1 MDTLQNM
8 RAFVCVAETGSF
20 TAASQQLNTTTAY
33 VSRAVANLE
42 THLRTRLLN
51 RTTRRIALTEAGQ
64 RYLLRC
70 EQILAYVEEA
80 EAEASDAHARPA
92 GKLKLHSMTGIG
104 QHYVIRAI
112 AGYRQQYRDVT
123 FDLTMAN
130 RVPDLLDEGFDV
142 AIVVASELPDSG
154 FISQRIGET
163 YSILCASP
171 EYLRLNGTPSEPSEL
186 ASHDC
191 LRLVSPVV
199 PLDRW
204 LFDGPNGQEMVS
216 IGASPFQVNVGD
228 AMTEAIR
235 SGLGI
240 GILPVYS
247 AIEDL
252 GKGTLVRVLPQHRLQ
267 QLNVYALYPSRQYL
281 DGYGRR
287 FRSRLQSPVMKKN
300 VFVFSRLAPEHLE
313 RLQRQFNVRVLEP
326 KQGDID
332 AQYAAALPDTHGMI
346 GVGRPLGARQLEQ
359 AKQLEVISSVSVG
372 YDNYDLDYL
381 NRRGIALT
389 NTPDVL
395 TETTADLGFA
405 LLISAARRVAELD
418 AWVKAGNWKR
428 TVDAPQFGTDV
439 HGKKLGILGLG
450 RIGAAIARRGRFGFG
465 MQVLYHGN
473 NRKPELEQELGARFL
488 GFDELLGEADFV
500 CVVVPLGA
508 QTRQL
513 IGARELGLMK
523 PSAILVNVAR
533 GQVVDEAALVAA
545 LREKRILGAG
555 LDVYEKEPLAESP
568 LFALDNV
575 VTLPHIG
582 SATHETRRAM
592 AERALQNFEAAL
604 RGERPLDLVN
614 PQVWRRG

>member
-1 MDTLQNM
+1 
-8 RAFVCVAETGSF
+8 
-20 TAASQQLNTTTAY
+20 
-33 VSRAVANLE
+33 
-42 THLRTRLLN
+42 
-51 RTTRRIALTEAGQ
+51 
-64 RYLLRC
+64 
-70 EQILAYVEEA
+70 
-80 EAEASDAHARPA
+80 
-92 GKLKLHSMTGIG
+92 
-104 QHYVIRAI
+104 
-112 AGYRQQYRDVT
+112 
-123 FDLTMAN
+123 
-130 RVPDLLDEGFDV
+130 
-142 AIVVASELPDSG
+142 
-154 FISQRIGET
+154 
-163 YSILCASP
+163 
-171 EYLRLNGTPSEPSEL
+171 
-186 ASHDC
+186 
-191 LRLVSPVV
+191 
-199 PLDRW
+199 
-204 LFDGPNGQEMVS
+204 
-216 IGASPFQVNVGD
+216 
-228 AMTEAIR
+228 
-235 SGLGI
+235 
-240 GILPVYS
+240 
-247 AIEDL
+247 
-252 GKGTLVRVLPQHRLQ
+252 
-267 QLNVYALYPSRQYL
+267 
-281 DGYGRR
+281 
-287 FRSRLQSPVMKKN
+287 MKKN

-359 AKQLEVISSVSVG
+359 AMQLEVISSVSVG

-473 NRKPELEQELGARFL
+473 NRKPELEQELGAR
-488 GFDELLGEADFV
+488 
-500 CVVVPLGA
+500 
-508 QTRQL
+508 
-513 IGARELGLMK
+513 ELGLMK